1 MSPPGYLLDTSL
13 LSELVKR
20 VPNPAVVTWVD
31 VHDEDTLFISVITL
45 GELQKGV
52 RKLPAS
58 ERKEELRS
66 WLAQDLVQRFG
77 RRILPIDSA
86 VALAWGALQGEA
98 EQRGSK
104 LPVVDSLI
112 AATAS
117 VHNLTVVTRNVGDL
131 QRCGVPVVNPWQPP
145 TS

>member
-1 MSPPGYLLDTSL
+1 
-13 LSELVKR
+13 
-20 VPNPAVVTWVD
+20 
-31 VHDEDTLFISVITL
+31 
-45 GELQKGV
+45 
-52 RKLPAS
+52 
-58 ERKEELRS
+58 
-66 WLAQDLVQRFG
+66 
-77 RRILPIDSA
+77 

-117 VHNLTVVTRNVGDL
+117 VHNLTVVTRNVRDL

>member
-20 VPNPAVVTWVD
+20 TPNPAVVAWVD
-31 VHDEDTLFISVITL
+31 AHDEDTLFISVITL

-52 RKLPAS
+52 SKLPAS
-58 ERKEELRS
+58 ERKEELGS

-77 RRILPIDSA
+77 RRILPIDST
-86 VALAWGALQGEA
+86 VALAWGVLQGEA

-117 VHNLTVVTRNVGDL
+117 VHNLTVVTRNVRDL
-131 QRCGVPVVNPWQPP
+131 QRCGVPVVDPWRPP
-145 TS
+145 PS